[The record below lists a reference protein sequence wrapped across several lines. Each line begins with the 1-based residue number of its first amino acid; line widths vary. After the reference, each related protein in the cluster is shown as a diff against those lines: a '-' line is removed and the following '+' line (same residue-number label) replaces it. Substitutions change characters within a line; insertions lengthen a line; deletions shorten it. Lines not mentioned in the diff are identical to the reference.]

1 MVRWSTVEEGVMA
14 VERVEEG
21 IGHRSRITML
31 EELIQYM
38 RSKPGVWFATHED
51 VARHAKKY
59 GGSN

>member
-1 MVRWSTVEEGVMA
+1 
-14 VERVEEG
+14 
-21 IGHRSRITML
+21 ML